1 MVGLGRVQVEKLT
14 GSPPLPQSLSPLVN
28 QLAIDKNHKLIEW
41 VRGWGGGRYVPS
53 PPSPFPPQIV

>member
-41 VRGWGGGRYVPS
+41 VRGWGGTLCPL